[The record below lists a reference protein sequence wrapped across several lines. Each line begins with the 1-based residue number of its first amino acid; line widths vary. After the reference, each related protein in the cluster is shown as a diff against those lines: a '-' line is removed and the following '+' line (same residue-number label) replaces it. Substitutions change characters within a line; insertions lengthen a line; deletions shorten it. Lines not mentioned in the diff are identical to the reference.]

1 MQGPGLIQSFKT
13 PAQLEKGTETLVKML
28 KSFNPEMAQAVSY
41 HISLVEETHMVTD
54 LQRVRSPTALTKGNV
69 EVLVGLNDD

>member
-13 PAQLEKGTETLVKML
+13 SAQLEKGTKTLVKVL

-41 HISLVEETHMVTD
+41 QLSLVEGTHMVTD
-54 LQRVRSPTALTKGNV
+54 LQRVRSPTALAKRKCRAVSET
-69 EVLVGLNDD
+69 